1 MMTLAEIKTADLN
14 YQANR
19 EVQNAEADFA
29 GQVKRMEDGRIHRM
43 NELWV
48 NMSDTFRDAYQATH
62 KGKSTLSAYEQ
73 ECSIWR
79 ATGGPVEW

>member
-1 MMTLAEIKTADLN
+1 
-14 YQANR
+14 
-19 EVQNAEADFA
+19 
-29 GQVKRMEDGRIHRM
+29 MEDGRIHRM
-43 NELWV
+43 NEIWV